1 MDKKNKQKRRLYEL
15 RNQDKLAR
23 NRKKRLGGCLP
34 KAKSTNEVD
43 HGIVPSYLKVIRH
56 LDANGFALNDK
67 SVILNGTAYIKVPEE
82 FSISEKPNETIKF
95 LRTLYAIG
103 KNDTIRKIVFN
114 HSDCKKL
121 GLSASTIMDVIVYST
136 MKYKEKKNINV
147 EYEGNMPKD
156 AVAREVFLAS
166 GLPYHLKAEY
176 RMQYDKEN
184 IERFELVSGECGAPT
199 KIAGRVSTSMTNY
212 FNKCLKK
219 QGLELNDDGKSILSS
234 ILGEVINNC
243 EIHGGPQSTWYT
255 QGHYQTMGASSYG
268 EMQLLFLNLG
278 NTVYEGLKY
287 DSSQETKERLTHVLK
302 QHKQYMSPE
311 WNEEMISTVVA
322 LQQGISRLRSQEVA
336 GYRSRGTGTVRL
348 IEQIQAIG
356 ESETG
361 LKPRMTVISGN
372 TYIDFAEPY
381 RMQGVKF
388 KNDPVFGDGVKKIV
402 AFNKDNDIYSPAD
415 SSRVRKLREKF
426 PGTIISLKF
435 YLDSRYI
442 GKKQKGGA

>member
-1 MDKKNKQKRRLYEL
+1 MDKRNKQKRRLYEF
-15 RNQDKLAR
+15 RNQEKLLR
-23 NRKKRLGGCLP
+23 NRKKRQGRCSKGCQ
-34 KAKSTNEVD
+34 STSERD
-43 HGIVPSYLKVIRH
+43 QGIVPSYLKVMNH
-56 LDANGFALNDK
+56 LDDKGFALNDK
-67 SVILNGTAYIKVPEE
+67 NFVPNKTAHIAIPEE
-82 FSISEKPNETIKF
+82 FSISEKPNETINF
-95 LRTLYAIG
+95 LRKLYGIA
-103 KNDTIRKIVFN
+103 KSDKIRKIVFN

-121 GLSASTIMDVIVYST
+121 GLSASTIMDIIVYST
-136 MKYKEKKNINV
+136 MKYKEMRHVDV

-156 AVAREVFLAS
+156 PIAREVFLAS

-212 FNKCLKK
+212 FNKCLRK
-219 QGLELNDDGKSILSS
+219 QGLELNDNGKSILSS

-255 QGHYQTMGASSYG
+255 QGHYQTMGEDSYG

-287 DSSQETKERLTHVLK
+287 NSSQETKNRLMHILK
-302 QHKQYMSPE
+302 QHKRHMSSE
-311 WNEEMISTVVA
+311 WNEEMVSTVFA
-322 LQQGISRLRSQEVA
+322 LQQGISRLRNQQVA
-336 GYRSRGTGTVRL
+336 GYQARGTGTVRL
-348 IEQIQAIG
+348 IEQMQAIG

-381 RMQGVKF
+381 IMQGVKF
-388 KNDPVFGDGVKKIV
+388 NDDPVFGDGVKKIL
-402 AFNKDNDIYSPAD
+402 AFNGENDIYSPAD
-415 SSRVRKLREKF
+415 PSRVKKLQEKF
-426 PGTIISLKF
+426 PGTVISLKF

-442 GKKQKGGA
+442 HKKQKGGA